1 VAAGTLPRFVEPET
15 MRPTP
20 SIATVADVPVPAMHI
35 HGLCKTFDKRE
46 VLRALDWNVPAG
58 RVIGLL
64 GRNGAGKT
72 TLLRCLMGL
81 SPIDAG
87 QVDIF
92 GETMREPG
100 GARLQRIG
108 FVPQTFDL
116 FPWMRVRNYLDFTAA
131 FYPGW
136 RGKFTERLLREWQ
149 IDTRQKIGELSQGQ
163 RQKLAIV
170 RALAPDPDL
179 LLLDEPVA
187 SLDPQARR
195 AFMDEL
201 MQLVQRP
208 GKTVI
213 FSTHITADLERA
225 GADIALLKDGRIVL
239 ESPLPVL
246 RERIR
251 LAIFQ
256 RDGGWQV
263 APDCH
268 GCLRATVAGDQLRL
282 IVDDLD
288 DDALAALAARERA
301 HWQIEAMS
309 LEDLFVELA

>member
-1 VAAGTLPRFVEPET
+1 
-15 MRPTP
+15 MTP
-20 SIATVADVPVPAMHI
+20 APATAPVPALPI
-35 HGLCKTFDKRE
+35 SAIRIRGLRKKFDKRE
-46 VLRALDWNVPAG
+46 VLRELDWSVRAG

-81 SPIDAG
+81 SPTDGGEI
-87 QVDIF
+87 DIF
-92 GETMREPG
+92 GAPMNEPG
-100 GARLQRIG
+100 GTRLQRIG

-116 FPWMRVRNYLDFTAA
+116 FPWMQVRHYLDFTAA
-131 FYPGW
+131 FYPNW
-136 RGKFTERLLREWQ
+136 RSEFSERLLRDWQ

-225 GADIALLKDGRIVL
+225 GADIALLKDGRMVL
-239 ESPLPVL
+239 ESPLPLL

-251 LAIFQ
+251 LAVLQ
-256 RDGGWQV
+256 REGGWAA
-263 APDCH
+263 APDFPR
-268 GCLRATVAGDQLRL
+268 CLRATVADDQLRL
-282 IVDDLD
+282 IVDDVD
-288 DDALAALAARERA
+288 DAALAALAEREHARWR
-301 HWQIEAMS
+301 IEAMS